1 MYLIISVNGI
11 IFFYIRFDNVEEIYP
26 KVDKRFY
33 ILIHCIDKEISLP
46 LLLSPLATDIDCTI
60 YFKRTFTRITT
71 LKVFSIDRY

>member
-1 MYLIISVNGI
+1 MMSKK
-11 IFFYIRFDNVEEIYP
+11 YIQRLTSTF
-26 KVDKRFY
+26 